1 MFADTGRDEDSVA
14 VLQLS
19 SSPVLALLL
28 TFGAGDLVDLAGEE

>member
-1 MFADTGRDEDSVA
+1 MFADTGRDEDAVA

>member
-1 MFADTGRDEDSVA
+1 MFTGTGTDEDSMA